1 MFGIKGKL
9 AQKEKVSSFDFTFR
23 LHFNLIN
30 LVTKLVIIV
39 LTLFS
44 GLKVVYR
51 LNRFITP
58 QGITDHTNDLVHR
71 FIDHR
76 CLVQSILRKYLEKRF
91 VKDIFI
97 LKTYFYFKS
106 SRWNTKMPP
115 TVINAMIA
123 RSYMTKRS
131 VCPITCPLS
140 NCMVCE
146 LGSAS
151 FKNANNVRF
160 IPPI

>member
-1 MFGIKGKL
+1 MFDIKGKL

-39 LTLFS
+39 VLTLFS

-58 QGITDHTNDLVHR
+58 QGITDHANDLVHR

-76 CLVQSILRKYLEKRF
+76 CLVQSILRKYLAF
-91 VKDIFI
+91 PFLSYIVL
-97 LKTYFYFKS
+97 LKKPF
-106 SRWNTKMPP
+106 
-115 TVINAMIA
+115 
-123 RSYMTKRS
+123 
-131 VCPITCPLS
+131 L
-140 NCMVCE
+140 
-146 LGSAS
+146 
-151 FKNANNVRF
+151 
-160 IPPI
+160 